1 MEKLKKVL
9 LNILFV
15 MFVLIAITETIL
27 MLSYNDYHC
36 SVIGDYT
43 FIKITDDELEPDY
56 NEGDLVLVKKT
67 KAKKINPGDY
77 IFVYRNISTTQ
88 FEVKYAQVIMKDDA
102 RGENYVQY
110 ILDGGTVIEHSDVIG
125 STEDIKVIPHL
136 GTIFSI
142 LESRYGFLFLIV
154 VPSFVILLYQVYE
167 LIMEIKYGETEE
179 DEEDYDDDE
188 EEYDE
193 DEEDEEDE
201 EDVKP
206 AKKATTKAST
216 TKKSSTKAS
225 TKSTPAKSTTRKTS
239 TTKESTAKASTAKAS
254 TATKKTSTK
263 GAGTTRKTSTKTAGP
278 AKKTTAKTAK

>member
-88 FEVKYAQVIMKDDA
+88 FEVKYAEVIMKDET

-110 ILDGGTVIEHSDVIG
+110 ILEGGTVIEHSDVIG
-125 STEDIKVIPHL
+125 STEDIKVIPYL

-179 DEEDYDDDE
+179 DEDYDDEDYEDDE
-188 EEYDE
+188 EE
-193 DEEDEEDE
+193 EE
-201 EDVKP
+201 VKP
-206 AKKATTKAST
+206 VKRASTKTATKASATKTASAKANTTKAS
-216 TKKSSTKAS
+216 SAKAS
-225 TKSTPAKSTTRKTS
+225 TKTAGTKTTS
-239 TTKESTAKASTAKAS
+239 
-254 TATKKTSTK
+254 TKKTTTK
-263 GAGTTRKTSTKTAGP
+263 ATGTTRKTSTKTA
-278 AKKTTAKTAK
+278 TTKTAKKSE

>member
-56 NEGDLVLVKKT
+56 NEGDLVLVKET

-77 IFVYRNISTTQ
+77 IFIYRNISTTQ
-88 FEVKYAQVIMKDDA
+88 FEVKYAQVIMKDES

-110 ILDGGTVIEHSDVIG
+110 ILDGGTVISHEDVIG
-125 STEDIKVIPHL
+125 STEDIKVIPHF
-136 GTIFSI
+136 GTVFSI

-167 LIMEIKYGETEE
+167 LIMEIKYGDTEE
-179 DEEDYDDDE
+179 DYEDDEEDYEDDE
-188 EEYDE
+188 EEYE
-193 DEEDEEDE
+193 EEED

-206 AKKATTKAST
+206 AKKSSTKATT
-216 TKKSSTKAS
+216 TKKSTTKAG
-225 TKSTPAKSTTRKTS
+225 TKSTATKKA
-239 TTKESTAKASTAKAS
+239 TTKTSTAKAS

-263 GAGTTRKTSTKTAGP
+263 KVAGTTRKTSTKTAGT
-278 AKKTTAKTAK
+278 AKKATTKTAKKSE